1 MDEGFKKINFDTDPN
16 GSSDSKPSSK
26 RQDSSLKPKTSSL
39 RTPLKINFA
48 KFFSLKRLGITG
60 VVLLLLGVLI
70 LYVAVRAFAVYSKTD
85 KVYDQAKKAADAAKN
100 QNIVLARQELVK
112 TREAAEGLKRELGS
126 IGFAKFIP
134 GVGFYVSDAEH
145 MVNAGIHG
153 IDAAIITADSLI
165 PYADVLG
172 LKGKGTF
179 AGGSAEDRIRTA
191 VRSLGKVV
199 SKIDDIEVKA
209 KLAKE
214 EIDHVNPARYP
225 VLGPLKKIHNQ
236 IASAKT
242 LVDEGVV
249 AVEQG
254 KPLIKVLPELL
265 GDTKSKKYLILFQND
280 GELRPT
286 GGFLTYYS
294 IFRIEEG
301 VIHVDSSNDIYRLDD
316 SIPTHPAAPDI
327 IKKYFPKVT
336 RFYIR
341 DSNLSPD
348 FQESMK
354 TFREFYEKSR
364 AKTEIDGIIAI
375 DTDFLVNVIK
385 ILGEVQ
391 VGNLFFKAENDPRC
405 NCPQV
410 VYQLQSIITTPVGY
424 IREDRKGII
433 ASLLYA
439 TMQKALGVSP
449 GKYWGPLFQQ
459 AIVDASEKHI
469 LFSVNN
475 TDAQKGLDALNWA
488 GRIKS
493 FEGDYL
499 HINDANFSGAKTNM
513 FIKQNGRIDYEIVSD
528 GAITKT
534 VTIEY
539 RNPEKHSDCNLERG
553 GLCLNAIH
561 RDFQRVY
568 VPKGST
574 LVSNKGSQVKVGTH
588 EDKVLSKTYFEGF
601 FTLNPLGKSSMIYK
615 YKLPFRVEKGVLPVM
630 IQKQGGVEVVPM
642 EIYVNG
648 KKVETF
654 DLRSDKVLNLKI

>member
-1 MDEGFKKINFDTDPN
+1 MEEGFKKINLEVESVNP
-16 GSSDSKPSSK
+16 GSP
-26 RQDSSLKPKTSSL
+26 P
-39 RTPLKINFA
+39 RTNSPVKNHVLPIKNPVKINFSN
-48 KFFSLKRLGITG
+48 FFNIKKLGIAG
-60 VVLLLLGVLI
+60 VVLIIIGIALFYVLF
-70 LYVAVRAFAVYSKTD
+70 RAFAIYSKTD

-100 QNIVLARQELVK
+100 QNIVKAREELLK
-112 TREAAEGLKRELGS
+112 TREAAESLRGELSS

-134 GVGFYVSDAEH
+134 GIGLYISDADH
-145 MVNAGIHG
+145 MIGAGIHG
-153 IDAAIITADSLI
+153 INAAIITADSLI

-179 AGGSAEDRIRTA
+179 AGGTAEDRIRTA
-191 VRSLGKVV
+191 VKSLGKVV
-199 SKIDDIEVKA
+199 PKIDNIEIEVKRA
-209 KLAKE
+209 QE
-214 EIDHVNPARYP
+214 EIDHVNPSRYP
-225 VLGPLKKIHNQ
+225 AIGPLKKIHNQ
-236 IASAKT
+236 IATAKT
-242 LVDEGVV
+242 IINDGVV

-294 IFRIEEG
+294 IFRVEEG
-301 VIHVDSSNDIYRLDD
+301 VIHVDSANDIYRLDD
-316 SIPTHPAAPDI
+316 SIPTHPTAPDI
-327 IKKYFPKVT
+327 IKTYFPKVT
-336 RFYIR
+336 RFYVR

-364 AKTEIDGIIAI
+364 GKTEIDGIIAI
-375 DTDFLVNVIK
+375 DTDFLVNVIR

-391 VGNLFFKAENDPRC
+391 VGNLFFKAENDPHC

-459 AIVDASEKHI
+459 AVVDANEKHI
-469 LFSVNN
+469 LFNINN
-475 TDAQKGLDALNWA
+475 KDAQKGLEALGWA
-488 GRIKS
+488 GKIKP

-499 HINDANFSGAKTNM
+499 HINDANFSGAKTNI
-513 FIKQNGRIDYEIVSD
+513 FIKQNARLDYEITDD
-528 GAITKT
+528 GSITRT
-534 VTIEY
+534 LTIEY
-539 RNPEKHSDCNLERG
+539 KNPEKHSDCNLERG
-553 GLCLNAIH
+553 GLCLNAVH

-568 VPKGST
+568 VPKGSV
-574 LVSNKGSQVKVGTH
+574 LISSKGSQIKVQTRQDLG
-588 EDKVLSKTYFEGF
+588 KTYFEAF
-601 FTLNPLGKSSMIYK
+601 WTLNPLGKSSITYK
-615 YKLPFRVEKGVLPVM
+615 YKLPFKVEKGVLPVM
-630 IQKQGGVEVVPM
+630 IQKQPGVEVVLM

-648 KKVETF
+648 KKVEKF
-654 DLRSDKVLNLKI
+654 DLRGDKVLNLGV

>member
-1 MDEGFKKINFDTDPN
+1 MDEGFKKIEFD
-16 GSSDSKPSSK
+16 SVLKKDS
-26 RQDSSLKPKTSSL
+26 TSSEAPLSTKSKTLL
-39 RTPLKINFA
+39 RPKVPIKINFSN
-48 KFFSLKRLGITG
+48 FFNIKRLGIIG
-60 VVLLLLGVLI
+60 VILI
-70 LYVAVRAFAVYSKTD
+70 IFGILMFYVSFRAFAVYQKAD
-85 KVYDQAKKAADAAKN
+85 KVYDQAKKASDAAKN
-100 QNIVLARQELVK
+100 QNIVLAKEELVK
-112 TREAAEGLKRELGS
+112 TRKAAEGLKQELSS
-126 IGFAKFIP
+126 IGFAKYIP
-134 GVGFYVSDAEH
+134 LAGLYVSDAEH
-145 MVNAGIHG
+145 MVNCGIHR
-153 IDAAIITADSLI
+153 IDASIITADSLI

-280 GELRPT
+280 GELRAT

-301 VIHVDSSNDIYRLDD
+301 VIHIDSSNDIYRLDD
-316 SIPTHPAAPDI
+316 SIRSHPQAPELI
-327 IKKYFPKVT
+327 RKYFPKVT

-348 FQESMK
+348 FQKSME
-354 TFREFYEKSR
+354 TFREFYEDSR
-364 AKTEIDGIIAI
+364 SATEIDGIIAI
-375 DTDFLVNVIK
+375 DTDFLVHVIG
-385 ILGEVQ
+385 ILGEEQ
-391 VGNLFFKAENDPRC
+391 VGNAFFKAENDPRC

-410 VYQLQSIITTPVGY
+410 VYELQSITTTPVGY

-449 GKYWGPLFQQ
+449 GKYWGSLIQQ
-459 AIVDASEKHI
+459 AVIDANEKHI

-475 TDAQKGLDALNWA
+475 PDAQKGLAALGWA
-488 GRIKS
+488 GNIKA
-493 FEGDYL
+493 FDGDYL
-499 HINDANFSGAKTNM
+499 HINDINFSGAKTNM
-513 FIKQNGRIDYEIVSD
+513 FIKQNLRIDYKVGSD
-528 GAITKT
+528 GSIEKTIT
-534 VTIEY
+534 IDY

-561 RDFQRVY
+561 RDVQRVY
-568 VPKGST
+568 VPRGST
-574 LVSNKGSQVKVGTH
+574 LVSSKGYQVKVETK
-588 EDKVLSKTYFEGF
+588 EDLGKTYFEGF
-601 FTLNPLGKSSMIYK
+601 FTVNPLGKATITYT
-615 YKLPFRVEKGVLPVM
+615 YKLPFKIEGSNLPVL
-630 IQKQGGVEVVPM
+630 IQKQPGVEVLPTEV
-642 EIYVNG
+642 YVNG
-648 KKVETF
+648 KRVEKL
-654 DLRSDKVLNLKI
+654 DLRGDKILNLKV